1 MPLIFKT
8 IFYYYTRVFKELI
21 SNRIVVV
28 ILLALL
34 TLGIALF
41 MMNLRIDS
49 SLTSVLPED
58 DPVFQ
63 YNQEIEKQFGSTEE
77 IIVLISLDGGED
89 GGQKSG
95 SAADALV
102 FSPDVLTA
110 IHDIT
115 GEVSDVPGV
124 LKDQVLGITLIANTL
139 PPLKDINFDDSLTEE
154 ETKRVRTQ
162 IQNNPLF
169 AGKIVNEEGDTTLIT
184 APVSVNI
191 SYSDTELKRLVADL
205 KEVTETLREKYP
217 DLTIEL
223 SGHPII
229 QAEIMR
235 YMSEDLFTLFPIAIL
250 VVMVILLVA
259 LRSFKGMLVPIL
271 VTVVSIVWTF
281 GLKGLINSPI
291 TIVETVIPVILI
303 SLGCANGIHILT
315 DFFHWSRRGLD
326 SYTAAQRTMKQLTIP
341 VILTSVTTSLG
352 FSSLV
357 FSSGQSMKNMGLFL
371 AFGVIIAMLFSL
383 FFIPIILSCFK
394 KPSPESQKQYKKS
407 ILQLRNL
414 EHFAK
419 RNIRFWPI
427 VVGISLIML
436 TISVVGI
443 LNTKTDTDEVRYF
456 KESTPIRQVTEH
468 IEENLGGIST
478 LYLVLESGK
487 AERFKDPELLYLV
500 DAVLQEVEEMENV
513 GYTMAFTDYIKM
525 SYYTMKG
532 NDPEYYVLPENKLF
546 LKRFVSV
553 FSSQAEEGEEL
564 AGQMLDNYVS
574 EDFSTACLHI
584 RLENSNTG
592 RMENMI
598 EVLRPHLEEKLPE
611 DVNYRF
617 AGDYIRLRNGEKI
630 VESQVLSLLTTLIT
644 IVIVLSIIFRSPI
657 IGMIISIPVTISV
670 LFNFGV
676 MWIFGISLNPA
687 TAIIASVGLGVGVDY
702 GIHYFHRF
710 RSIYMKSG
718 KFMRGIIEGVVE
730 SAKGILSNAVAV
742 GIGFLVLLFSAY
754 QIIMDMGWIIALSMI
769 TTAVLSL
776 TVLPVCL
783 VLFRPKIPKK
793 ILFIGKREQDTT

>member
-1 MPLIFKT
+1 LILFT
-8 IFYYYTRVFKELI
+8 LYYYYTLVFKELI
-21 SNRIVVV
+21 SNRIIVV
-28 ILLALL
+28 ILLGVL
-34 TLGIALF
+34 TLGIGLF
-41 MMNLRIDS
+41 MVNLRIDS

-63 YNQEIEKQFGSTEE
+63 YNQQVEKQFGSTEE
-77 IIVLISLDGGED
+77 IIVLITLDSGED
-89 GGQKSG
+89 GEQKS
-95 SAADALV
+95 SSDIETSV
-102 FSPDVLTA
+102 FSPDVLVA
-110 IHDIT
+110 IQDIT
-115 GEVSDVPGV
+115 EKVSNVPGV
-124 LKDQVLGITLIANTL
+124 LSDQVLGPTLIAKTL
-139 PPLKDINFDDSLTEE
+139 PALNGIHFDSSLTEKE
-154 ETKRVRTQ
+154 AEKVRTQ

-169 AGKIVNEEGDTTLIT
+169 SGKIVNEKGDTTLIT
-184 APVSVNI
+184 APVSVDI

-205 KEVTETLREKYP
+205 KEVIETLRGKYP
-217 DLTIEL
+217 GLTIEL

-250 VVMVILLVA
+250 VVMLILLAA

-303 SLGCANGIHILT
+303 SLGCANGIHLLT
-315 DFFHWSRRGLD
+315 EFFHWSRRGLD
-326 SYTAAQRTMKQLTIP
+326 SYSAAQRTMRQLTIP
-341 VILTSVTTSLG
+341 VILTSITTSLG

-371 AFGVIIAMLFSL
+371 AFGVIMAMLFSL

-407 ILQLRNL
+407 ILQFRFL
-414 EHFAK
+414 EHLAK
-419 RNIRFWPI
+419 KNIRFWPFA
-427 VVGISLIML
+427 VGTALIML
-436 TISVVGI
+436 TVSVLGI

-456 KESTPIRQVTEH
+456 KESTPIRKVTEQ

-478 LYLVLESGK
+478 LYLVLESEEEG
-487 AERFKDPELLYLV
+487 RFKDPELLYAIE
-500 DAVLQEVEEMENV
+500 DVLQRVDNMDNV

-574 EDFSTACLHI
+574 DDFSTACLHI
-584 RLENSNTG
+584 RLEDSNTG
-592 RMENMI
+592 KMKNLI
-598 EVLRPHLEEKLPE
+598 EELRPHLENTLPE
-611 DVNYRF
+611 DVQYRF

-644 IVIVLSIIFRSPI
+644 IVIILSIMFRSPI

-718 KFMRGIIEGVVE
+718 KFMRGIVEGVVE

-793 ILFIGKREQDTT
+793 ILFLNKREQETS